1 MSPTTSAHAE
11 SSRIEIAPTQTP
23 FKSLAIRVQSIEP
36 SPTGRSHRRVASPIS
51 MITIHPFITMVPA
64 WLRHAVLFAV
74 GLIAQA
80 SLLSAAQVEDGIIAI
95 VNSDLIML
103 SEMKRELAPER
114 ERIQKEYR
122 GDVLA
127 RRLKTAEYMALTSM
141 IERKLQLQEAK
152 VRGIAVTDQEVR
164 QAVQQVKQQGRTIDE
179 TNPADMKNVR
189 EQLTL
194 LRIVDREVRSGV
206 MVADSDMKR
215 YFQEHRDRFAL
226 SEEYTLSEIFIQPRS
241 PDDTADARGKVREVM
256 AQLKQGESFEDLA
269 LRFSDGPSAS
279 HGGRLGLVR
288 QGELLPEI
296 ERTIASLVPGGI
308 SDLIETSEGFH
319 IVRLED
325 KKPKQFRPY
334 EQVRTEIQGLVF
346 QQKSEDVFQ
355 SWLADLKNKAYIEIK
370 FESALSGLPTTAPAP
385 RPLPTSKE

>member
-1 MSPTTSAHAE
+1 
-11 SSRIEIAPTQTP
+11 
-23 FKSLAIRVQSIEP
+23 
-36 SPTGRSHRRVASPIS
+36 
-51 MITIHPFITMVPA
+51 MITIRPFFTMAPD
-64 WLRHAVLFAV
+64 WLRHIVFFVL
-74 GLIAQA
+74 GLIAQS

-152 VRGIAVTDQEVR
+152 VRGVAVTDQEVR
-164 QAVQQVKQQGRTIDE
+164 QAVQQMKQQGRTIDE
-179 TNPADMKNVR
+179 TNPADMKGVR

-241 PDDTADARGKVREVM
+241 PNDTADAREKVREVM
-256 AQLKQGESFEDLA
+256 ARLKQGESFEDLA
-269 LRFSDGPSAS
+269 LRFSDGPNAS

-296 ERTIASLVPGGI
+296 ERTIANLVPGGI
-308 SDLIETSEGFH
+308 SDMIETSEGFH

-355 SWLADLKNKAYIEIK
+355 AWLADLKNKAYIEIK
-370 FESALSGLPTTAPAP
+370 FESALSGPPTTAPAP
-385 RPLPTSKE
+385 RPSPTSKE

>member
-1 MSPTTSAHAE
+1 
-11 SSRIEIAPTQTP
+11 
-23 FKSLAIRVQSIEP
+23 
-36 SPTGRSHRRVASPIS
+36 
-51 MITIHPFITMVPA
+51 MITIRPFITMVPA
-64 WLRHAVLFAV
+64 WLRHTVFFAL

-95 VNSDLIML
+95 VNSDLIMR
-103 SEMKRELAPER
+103 SEMKREFAPER
-114 ERIQKEYR
+114 ERIKKEYR
-122 GDVLA
+122 DDV
-127 RRLKTAEYMALTSM
+127 LKTAEYMALTSM

-164 QAVQQVKQQGRTIDE
+164 QAVQQMKQQGQTIDE

-189 EQLTL
+189 EQLKM
-194 LRIVDREVRSGV
+194 LRVVDREVRSGV

-241 PDDTADARGKVREVM
+241 PSDTADARGKVREVM
-256 AQLKQGESFEDLA
+256 AQLKQGEPFEDLA

-279 HGGRLGLVR
+279 HGGRLGLVQ

-296 ERTIASLVPGGI
+296 ERSIANLVPGGI
-308 SDLIETSEGFH
+308 SDMIETSEGFH

-355 SWLADLKNKAYIEIK
+355 AWLANLKNKAYIEIK
-370 FESALSGLPTTAPAP
+370 FESALSGPPTTAPAP